1 MSSLTPI
8 LLRLKQATLFSLFL
22 VLPLTQ
28 IAAQPTP
35 TEPDVAGQLE
45 LIHVQ
50 GKVWLIAGLG
60 GNIAVQIGDQGI
72 VVVDTGA
79 EGFGQEVIDAIA
91 SLSDR
96 PIRYIINTSIAA
108 QHVGG
113 NAVLGPLPG
122 GRPRGAE
129 RGAQINVLAQE
140 TVLFGMSVARGPDG
154 EQIYPQEAWPTD
166 GYYEEQRG
174 FIFNGEGIDVIHMP
188 NAHTEGDSVVYFRG
202 SNVLVSGDIYTTSSL
217 PMVDSSRGGSYQG
230 LIAALDRML
239 DITIPDDLM
248 EGGTYVIP
256 GHGYISDEADL
267 VEYRDMTYIIR
278 DRLHQLIVEE
288 GQDLDGVKE
297 ARPVLGWE
305 GRYGR
310 EEWSVDMFLEAVYGE
325 FAAQQN

>member
-1 MSSLTPI
+1 MKSLNLI
-8 LLRLKQATLFSLFL
+8 LLNLKQATLLGFVLLFSISN
-22 VLPLTQ
+22 VV
-28 IAAQPTP
+28 AQPVP
-35 TEPDVAGQLE
+35 GEPAPAGELE

-50 GKVWLIAGLG
+50 GQVWLIAGVG

-79 EGFGQEVIDAIA
+79 EGFGQEVVDAIA

-108 QHVGG
+108 QHIGG

-129 RGAQINVLAQE
+129 RGARVNVLAQE
-140 TVLFGMSVARGPDG
+140 TVLFDMSVARGPNG
-154 EQIYPQEAWPTD
+154 EQLYPQDAWPTD
-166 GYYEEQRG
+166 GYYEAQRG
-174 FIFNGEGIDVIHMP
+174 LIFNGEAIDIIHMP
-188 NAHTEGDSVVYFRG
+188 YAHTEGDSIVYFRG
-202 SNVLVSGDIYTTSSL
+202 SNVLVSGDIYTTTNL
-217 PMVDSSRGGSYQG
+217 PMVDYTRGGTFQG
-230 LIAALDRML
+230 LIDALDRML
-239 DITIPDDLM
+239 DITIADDLM

-267 VEYRDMTYIIR
+267 VEYRDMTYIVR
-278 DRLHQLIVEE
+278 DRLQRLIVEE
-288 GQDLDGVKE
+288 GQDLQNVKQ

-310 EEWSVDMFLEAVYGE
+310 PEWSVDMFLEAVYQE
-325 FAAQQN
+325 FADQ

>member
-1 MSSLTPI
+1 MRPSKLILPVPKGAALFCLLLLSSVVKT
-8 LLRLKQATLFSLFL
+8 F
-22 VLPLTQ
+22 
-28 IAAQPTP
+28 AQPIP
-35 TEPDVAGQLE
+35 QEPEVAGEME

-60 GNIAVQIGDQGI
+60 GNIAVQIGEQGI

-79 EGFGQEVIDAIA
+79 EGFGQQVVDAIA

-96 PIRYIINTSIAA
+96 PIRYIINTSIGA

-129 RGAQINVLAQE
+129 RGAQVNVLAQE
-140 TVLFGMSVARGPDG
+140 TVLFGMSVARGPGG

-166 GYYEEQRG
+166 GYYEGQRG

-188 NAHTEGDSVVYFRG
+188 NAHTEGDSIVYFRG

-217 PMVDSSRGGSYQG
+217 PMVDYSRGGSFQG

-248 EGGTYVIP
+248 EGGTYIIP

-278 DRLHQLIVEE
+278 DRLQRLIVEE
-288 GQDLDGVKE
+288 GRDLDGVKE
-297 ARPVLGWE
+297 AHPVLGWE

-310 EEWSVDMFLEAVYGE
+310 EEWSVDMFLEAVYEE

>member
-1 MSSLTPI
+1 MRPSKLILPVPKGAALFCLLLLSSVVKT
-8 LLRLKQATLFSLFL
+8 F
-22 VLPLTQ
+22 
-28 IAAQPTP
+28 AQPIP
-35 TEPDVAGQLE
+35 QEPEVAGEME

-60 GNIAVQIGDQGI
+60 GNIAVQIGEQGI

-79 EGFGQEVIDAIA
+79 EGFGQQVIDAIA

-96 PIRYIINTSIAA
+96 PIRYIINTSIGA

-129 RGAQINVLAQE
+129 RGAQVNVLAQE
-140 TVLFGMSVARGPDG
+140 TVLFGMSVARGPGG

-166 GYYEEQRG
+166 GYYEGQRG

-188 NAHTEGDSVVYFRG
+188 NAHTEGDSIVYFRG

-217 PMVDSSRGGSYQG
+217 PMVDYSRGGSFQG

-248 EGGTYVIP
+248 EGGTYIIP

-278 DRLHQLIVEE
+278 DRLQRLIVEE
-288 GQDLDGVKE
+288 GRDLDGVKE
-297 ARPVLGWE
+297 AHPVLGWE

-310 EEWSVDMFLEAVYGE
+310 EEWSVDMFLEAVYEE